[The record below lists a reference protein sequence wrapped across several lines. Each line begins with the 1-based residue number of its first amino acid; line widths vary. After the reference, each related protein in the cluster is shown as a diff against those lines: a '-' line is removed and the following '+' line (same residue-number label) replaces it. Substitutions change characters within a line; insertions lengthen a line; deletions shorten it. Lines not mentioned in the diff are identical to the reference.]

1 MKKKVGIIILIIS
14 VIILAV
20 IGVLMFTGI
29 GGEIRSFIYYKIH
42 TPQEITSLDKQE
54 HIKVTYTYRWQE
66 ENFSI
71 DVTDTELIKLI
82 ENNISNKKLDNYSSQ
97 IGLAIMGEY
106 NVKLGNDISFEFDS
120 YDDDDGFV
128 MINDKDKHFLTK
140 INPEILKRIIEIVD
154 VKLTENI
161 QIFKTDKI
169 TVTKRIMQENKAS
182 VLNEYKVDIE
192 EKTAIDY
199 ILEQC
204 KNIYTEDINYELSIV
219 SPDYELD
226 FNNNLKLLIYKENQK
241 GFMIKDGFLLRAYGL
256 NSFDTI
262 LENTFDNLETKKQ
275 MFTGDKVT
283 IKSPNKSIEI
293 TNKDTIEKIVTPLI
307 YSKIYRP
314 DWIENYNITEE
325 YNKGI
330 KIDINDNEFL
340 IPGIRTIGNRY
351 VITKDNK
358 ISLCFPLQDIEKY
371 TYELLGIKVEKYTGP
386 MTIGI

>member
-1 MKKKVGIIILIIS
+1 MKKKLGIIILIIF
-14 VIILAV
+14 IIIAAV

-29 GGEIRSFIYYKIH
+29 GGEIKSFIYYKIH
-42 TPQEITSLDKQE
+42 TPQETVSLDKQE

-106 NVKLGNDISFEFDS
+106 NVELGNDISFTFDS
-120 YDDDDGFV
+120 YDDDGFV
-128 MINDKDKHFLTK
+128 MMNDKDKQFLTK

-169 TVTKRIMQENKAS
+169 TATKRIMQENKAS

-192 EKTAIDY
+192 EKTAINY

-204 KNIYTEDINYELSIV
+204 KNVYTEDINYELSIV
-219 SPDYELD
+219 APDYELD
-226 FNNNLKLLIYKENQK
+226 FNNNVKLLIYKENQK
-241 GFMIKDGFLLRAYGL
+241 GFMLKDGFLLRAYGL

-275 MFTGDKVT
+275 MFTGDKIT
-283 IKSPNKSIEI
+283 IKSSNKSIEI

-314 DWIENYNITEE
+314 DWIENYNIAEE
-325 YNKGI
+325 YNTGI
-330 KIDINDNEFL
+330 KININDNEFL
-340 IPGIRTIGNRY
+340 IPGISTIGNRY

-358 ISLCFPLQDIEKY
+358 ISLCFPLQNIEKY
-371 TYELLGIKVEKYTGP
+371 AYELLGIKEEKYTGA
-386 MTIGI
+386 MNMGI

>member
-1 MKKKVGIIILIIS
+1 MKKKAVATILIIS
-14 VIILAV
+14 VIIFTI

-29 GGEIRSFIYYKIH
+29 GREIRSFIYYKIH
-42 TPQEITSLDKQE
+42 TPQEIVSLDKQE
-54 HIKVTYTYRWQE
+54 HIKVTYTYSWQE

-97 IGLAIMGEY
+97 IRLAIMGEY
-106 NVKLGNDISFEFDS
+106 NVELGNDISFMFDS
-120 YDDDDGFV
+120 YDDDGFV
-128 MINDKDKHFLTK
+128 IMKDKDKQFLTK

-169 TVTKRIMQENKAS
+169 TATKRIMQENKAS
-182 VLNEYKVDIE
+182 VINEYKVDIE
-192 EKTAIDY
+192 EKTAINY

-204 KNIYTEDINYELSIV
+204 KNVYTEVINYELSIV

-226 FNNNLKLLIYKENQK
+226 FNNNVKLLIYEENQE

-262 LENTFDNLETKKQ
+262 LENTFDDLETKKQ
-275 MFTGDKVT
+275 MFTGDKIT
-283 IKSPNKSIEI
+283 IKSPQKSIEI
-293 TNKDTIEKIVTPLI
+293 TDKDTIEKIATPLMF
-307 YSKIYRP
+307 SKIYRP
-314 DWIENYNITEE
+314 NWIENYNITEE
-325 YNKGI
+325 YNTGI
-330 KIDINDNEFL
+330 KININENEFL
-340 IPGIRTIGNRY
+340 IPGIKSIGNRY

-358 ISLCFPLQDIEKY
+358 ISLCFPLNDIEKY
-371 TYELLGIKVEKYTGP
+371 INELLGIKEEKYTGLIS
-386 MTIGI
+386 IGI

>member
-1 MKKKVGIIILIIS
+1 MKKKLGIIILIIF
-14 VIILAV
+14 IIIVAV

-29 GGEIRSFIYYKIH
+29 GGEIRSVIYYKIH
-42 TPQEITSLDKQE
+42 TPQEIVSLDKQE

-106 NVKLGNDISFEFDS
+106 NVELGNDINFTFDS
-120 YDDDDGFV
+120 YDDDGFV
-128 MINDKDKHFLTK
+128 MMNDKDKQFLTK

-169 TVTKRIMQENKAS
+169 TATKRIMQENKAS

-192 EKTAIDY
+192 EKTAINY

-204 KNIYTEDINYELSIV
+204 KNVYTEDINYELSIV
-219 SPDYELD
+219 APDYELD
-226 FNNNLKLLIYKENQK
+226 FNNNVKLLIYKENQK
-241 GFMIKDGFLLRAYGL
+241 GFMLKDGFLLRAYGL

-275 MFTGDKVT
+275 MFTGDKIT
-283 IKSPNKSIEI
+283 IRSPNKSIEI
-293 TNKDTIEKIVTPLI
+293 TNKDTIEKIVTPII
-307 YSKIYRP
+307 YSKIYKP
-314 DWIENYNITEE
+314 EWIENYNITEE
-325 YNKGI
+325 YNTGI
-330 KIDINDNEFL
+330 KININDNEFL
-340 IPGIRTIGNRY
+340 IPGISTIGNRY

-358 ISLCFPLQDIEKY
+358 ISLCFPLQNIEKY
-371 TYELLGIKVEKYTGP
+371 VYELLGIEEEKNTGAIS
-386 MTIGI
+386 IGI

>member
-120 YDDDDGFV
+120 YDDDGFV